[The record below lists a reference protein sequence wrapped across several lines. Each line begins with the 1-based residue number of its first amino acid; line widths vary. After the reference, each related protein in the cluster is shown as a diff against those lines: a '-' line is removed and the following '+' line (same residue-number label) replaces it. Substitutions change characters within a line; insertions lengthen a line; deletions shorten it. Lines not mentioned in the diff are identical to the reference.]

1 MLAVLSGGTGTPKLL
16 RGMKEVADFS
26 VIVNTAEDV
35 WVSGN
40 KVCPDIDSV
49 IYALAEVIDET
60 KWWGI
65 QHDTFMTH
73 FRLKELG
80 FDEVLMIGD
89 ADRATHIMRSELL
102 RQGMSLTEATK
113 KLAEAYGVE
122 KEILPMCE
130 EEVETR
136 VVTDEGDMHFQEFWV
151 RRRGEPEVTDVYF
164 RGIENALPTEYVLHT
179 LERARGV
186 VIGPS
191 NPITSIAPILSLRGI
206 RELLEKKKVVAVSPI
221 VGKSAVSGPAAK
233 LMRAKGFDVSP
244 KGVGEVYR
252 DFLDVLVVDTSDDG
266 DAHIKSENYEIV
278 ATDIIMKTKEDAIR
292 LSEFLLQL
300 F

>member
-40 KVCPDIDSV
+40 RVCPDIDSV

-65 QHDTFMTH
+65 RHDTFMTH
-73 FRLKELG
+73 FRLKDLG

-89 ADRATHIMRSELL
+89 ADRATHIMRSEML
-102 RQGMSLTEATK
+102 RSGASLTEATRR
-113 KLAEAYGVE
+113 LAEAYGVE
-122 KEILPMCE
+122 KEVLPMCE
-130 EEVETR
+130 EKIETR
-136 VVTDEGDMHFQEFWV
+136 VVTDEGDMHFQQFWV
-151 RRRGEPEVTDVYF
+151 KRRGEPEVIDVYF
-164 RGIENALPTEYVLHT
+164 RGIEDARPTREVT
-179 LERARGV
+179 KALERARGV

-191 NPITSIAPILSLRGI
+191 NPITSISPILSLKGI
-206 RELLEKKKVVAVSPI
+206 RDVLKKKKVVAVSPI
-221 VGKSAVSGPAAK
+221 IGKSAVSGPAGK
-233 LMRAKGFDVSP
+233 LMRAKGFEVSP
-244 KGVGEVYR
+244 MGVGEVYR
-252 DFLDVLVVDTSDDG
+252 DFLDVLVVDSSDAG
-266 DAHIKSENYEIV
+266 LKSEDFEVV
-278 ATDIIMKTKEDAIR
+278 ATDIMMKSKEDAIS
-292 LSEFLLQL
+292 LSEFILQL